1 MTFSSGPDKHFGYK
15 IWISHDME
23 LSLSLDKE
31 LLVDTDGVSELKN
44 GYQQA
49 EETVTITKNGNA
61 GVVSY

>member
-1 MTFSSGPDKHFGYK
+1 
-15 IWISHDME
+15 ME

-61 GVVSY
+61 GIVSY